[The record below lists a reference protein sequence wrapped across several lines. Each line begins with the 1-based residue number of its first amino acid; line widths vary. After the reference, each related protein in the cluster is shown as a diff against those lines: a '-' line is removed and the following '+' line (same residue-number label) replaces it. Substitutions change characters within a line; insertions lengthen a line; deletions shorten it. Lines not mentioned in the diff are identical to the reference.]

1 MSDDKKPFT
10 VTDRRHFTAEGRA
23 RETEP
28 SLDPAP
34 AAPATAPPEAGPARA
49 PSPAPR
55 AEPAAGEPD
64 DFDGGDAMDSD
75 GEEDLPPFPTDLL
88 GLIGSL
94 ATQATVLLA
103 GDPASRRPPTPPE
116 LDAVRSII
124 AMLDALHA
132 KTANN
137 RDAQEERVLDA
148 VRYEL
153 KMAFVAR
160 TRAGGA

>member
-28 SLDPAP
+28 AESAPAP
-34 AAPATAPPEAGPARA
+34 PPKPPEPHMV
-49 PSPAPR
+49 
-55 AEPAAGEPD
+55 EPAATD
-64 DFDGGDAMDSD
+64 DGGFED
-75 GEEDLPPFPTDLL
+75 GDLGAEGDDELPPFPTDLL

-94 ATQATVLLA
+94 ATQATMLLS

-124 AMLDALHA
+124 ALLDALHE
-132 KTANN
+132 KTKNN
-137 RDAQEERVLDA
+137 RDAQEERVLDG

>member
-28 SLDPAP
+28 AEGPVPAP
-34 AAPATAPPEAGPARA
+34 
-49 PSPAPR
+49 PR
-55 AEPAAGEPD
+55 AEAERPRVGPPEPPDRVAAESADG
-64 DFDGGDAMDSD
+64 FDRGDEMDARGD
-75 GEEDLPPFPTDLL
+75 EGDLPPFPTDLL

-103 GDPASRRPPTPPE
+103 GDPATRRPPAPPE

-124 AMLDALHA
+124 ALLDVLHD

-137 RDAQEERVLDA
+137 RDAQEERVLAA